1 MRLRAQSR
9 RLTGRIRGYNWGVL
23 QRMTDLAKGLAA
35 LLLRSHFVVCGESMA
50 PALRDG
56 DLVCAI
62 PRRLLRRPL
71 RRGDIVV
78 ARSPMAAH
86 GGRSS
91 PNIIIKRIAGLPG
104 EWIQC
109 DADGAV
115 RIIADAWQAD
125 GGGSGASSLTWPCGD
140 GEFFLVGD
148 NRAKSGDSR
157 KYGPVAERAI
167 MGRVWL
173 VAPTHRLRRI
183 SRLASLAGHNAG
195 HNAGPD
201 AGHND

>member
-1 MRLRAQSR
+1 
-9 RLTGRIRGYNWGVL
+9 
-23 QRMTDLAKGLAA
+23 MTELAGALAA
-35 LLLRSHFVVCGESMA
+35 LLLRSYFVVRGDSMA

-56 DLVCAI
+56 DLVYAI
-62 PRRLLRRPL
+62 PRRLMRRRL

-86 GGRSS
+86 GERRISD
-91 PNIIIKRIAGLPG
+91 IIIKRIVGLPG
-104 EWIQC
+104 DWVEC
-109 DADGAV
+109 GADGAV
-115 RIIADAWQAD
+115 VVNADGPGSD
-125 GGGSGASSLTWPCGD
+125 GGGSPASSLTWPCGD

-183 SRLASLAGHNAG
+183 SRLASLTGHKAG

>member
-1 MRLRAQSR
+1 
-9 RLTGRIRGYNWGVL
+9 
-23 QRMTDLAKGLAA
+23 MTDLAKGLAA
-35 LLLRSHFVVCGESMA
+35 LLLRSCFVVWGESMA

-86 GGRSS
+86 GGRHS
-91 PNIIIKRIAGLPG
+91 PNIIIKRIVGLPG
-104 EWIQC
+104 DWVEC
-109 DADGAV
+109 GADGAIV
-115 RIIADAWQAD
+115 VNPDGPGSD
-125 GGGSGASSLTWPCGD
+125 GGVSPASSLTWPCGD

-157 KYGPVAERAI
+157 KYGPVSERAI

-183 SRLASLAGHNAG
+183 SRLASYVGHNAG
-195 HNAGPD
+195 DNAGSD